1 MKRSFG
7 DSLLE
12 AVKISANQNSLFD
25 ILYKANMR
33 ISISRSIIKAL
44 FFFFFRSATSE
55 QKKFGR
61 FRSQFEG
68 LGYRL
73 ISALP

>member
-1 MKRSFG
+1 MKRTFG

-12 AVKISANQNSLFD
+12 AVKISTNQNSLFD

-44 FFFFFRSATSE
+44 SFSFFAQRP
-55 QKKFGR
+55 QNKK
-61 FRSQFEG
+61 SSVASLTIEG